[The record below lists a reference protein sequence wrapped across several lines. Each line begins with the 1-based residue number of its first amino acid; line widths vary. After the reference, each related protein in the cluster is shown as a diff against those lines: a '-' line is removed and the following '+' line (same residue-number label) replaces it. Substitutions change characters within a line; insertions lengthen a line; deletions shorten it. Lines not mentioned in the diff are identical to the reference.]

1 MQLKK
6 AEFMNRQDKIYVA
19 GHTGL
24 VGSGIVNELKRQ
36 GYTNLVLYTH
46 DQLDLT
52 DQRAVE
58 TFFDREKPDYV
69 IVAAGL
75 VGGIRANSE
84 RPADFYYVNMQ
95 IANNIIWSSF
105 KSKVKKLLY
114 LGSACMYPRECEQ
127 PMREEM
133 VLSGYP
139 EATNEGYAL
148 AKIGGARLC
157 SYLCRQYGIDYIS
170 AIPANAY
177 GIGDCFDPDKSH
189 VIPALIMKYQKA
201 KECGDDKV
209 VLWGTGSAKREFIN
223 TKDIA
228 SASIFLMNHYSG
240 DEPVNVGTGEE
251 VSIKELSETIKEVVG
266 FEGRI
271 ECDISKP
278 DGMPRRIL
286 DSSKIHTLGWKA
298 TVSLR
303 EGLEE
308 LYKDYMKSKGE

>member
-1 MQLKK
+1 
-6 AEFMNRQDKIYVA
+6 MNRQDRIYVA

-36 GYTNLVLYTH
+36 GYNNLILYTH
-46 DQLDLT
+46 NQLDLT
-52 DQRAVE
+52 VQSEVE
-58 TFFDREKPDYV
+58 DFFEREKPDYV

-75 VGGIRANSE
+75 VGGIKANSE
-84 RPADFYYVNMQ
+84 KPADFYYVNMQ
-95 IANNIIWSSF
+95 IANNVIWAGF

-127 PMREEM
+127 PMKEEM
-133 VLSGYP
+133 ILSGYP
-139 EATNEGYAL
+139 EITNEGYAL
-148 AKIGGARLC
+148 AKIAGSRLC
-157 SYLCRQYGIDYIS
+157 SYLYRQYGVDYIS

-201 KECGDDKV
+201 KDCNADKV
-209 VLWGTGSAKREFIN
+209 VLWGTGNAKREFIN

-228 SASIFLMNHYSG
+228 SASLFLMNHYSG
-240 DEPVNVGTGEE
+240 EEPVNIGTGEE
-251 VSIKELSETIKEVVG
+251 VTIKELSEAVKQVVG
-266 FEGRI
+266 FEGKI
-271 ECDISKP
+271 ECDPSKP

-286 DSSKIHTLGWKA
+286 DSTRMHNLGWKA
-298 TVSLR
+298 SVSLR

-308 LYKDYMKSKGE
+308 LYKDYMK

>member
-1 MQLKK
+1 
-6 AEFMNRQDKIYVA
+6 MNRQDRIYVA

-36 GYTNLVLYTH
+36 GYNNLILYTH

-52 DQRAVE
+52 VQSEVE
-58 TFFDREKPDYV
+58 DFFEREKPDYV

-75 VGGIRANSE
+75 VGGIKANSE
-84 RPADFYYVNMQ
+84 KPADFYYVNMQ
-95 IANNIIWSSF
+95 IANNVIWASF

-127 PMREEM
+127 PMKEEM
-133 VLSGYP
+133 ILSGYP
-139 EATNEGYAL
+139 EITNEGYAL
-148 AKIGGARLC
+148 AKIAGSRLC
-157 SYLCRQYGIDYIS
+157 SYLYRQYGVDYIS

-201 KECGDDKV
+201 KDCNADKV

-223 TKDIA
+223 TRDLA
-228 SASIFLMNHYSG
+228 SASLFLMNHYSG
-240 DEPVNVGTGEE
+240 EEPVNIGTGEE
-251 VSIKELSETIKEVVG
+251 VTIKELSEAVKQVVG
-266 FEGRI
+266 FEGKI
-271 ECDISKP
+271 ECDPSKP

-286 DSSKIHTLGWKA
+286 DSTRMHDLGWKA
-298 TVSLR
+298 SVSLR

-308 LYKDYMKSKGE
+308 LYKDYMK

>member
-1 MQLKK
+1 
-6 AEFMNRQDKIYVA
+6 MNRQDRIYVA

-36 GYTNLVLYTH
+36 GYNNLILYTH

-52 DQRAVE
+52 VQSEVE
-58 TFFDREKPDYV
+58 DFFEREKPDYV

-75 VGGIRANSE
+75 VGGIKANSE
-84 RPADFYYVNMQ
+84 KPADFYYVNMQ
-95 IANNIIWSSF
+95 IANNVIWASF
-105 KSKVKKLLY
+105 ESKVKKLLY

-127 PMREEM
+127 PMKEEM
-133 VLSGYP
+133 ILSGYP
-139 EATNEGYAL
+139 EITNEGYAL
-148 AKIGGARLC
+148 AKIAGSRLC
-157 SYLCRQYGIDYIS
+157 SYLYRQYGVDYIS

-201 KECGDDKV
+201 KDCNADKV

-223 TKDIA
+223 TRDIA
-228 SASIFLMNHYSG
+228 SASLFLMNYYSG
-240 DEPVNVGTGEE
+240 EEPINIGTGEE
-251 VSIKELSETIKEVVG
+251 VTIKELSETVRQVVG
-266 FEGRI
+266 FEGKI
-271 ECDISKP
+271 ECDPSKP

-286 DSSKIHTLGWKA
+286 DSTRMHNLGWKA
-298 TVSLR
+298 SISLR

-308 LYKDYMKSKGE
+308 LYRDYMKQKDG

>member
-1 MQLKK
+1 
-6 AEFMNRQDKIYVA
+6 MNRQDRIYVA

-36 GYTNLVLYTH
+36 GYNNLILYTH

-52 DQRAVE
+52 VQSEVE
-58 TFFDREKPDYV
+58 DFFEREKPDYV

-75 VGGIRANSE
+75 VGGIKANSE
-84 RPADFYYVNMQ
+84 KPADFYYVNMQ
-95 IANNIIWSSF
+95 IANNVIWASF

-127 PMREEM
+127 PMKEEM
-133 VLSGYP
+133 ILSGYP
-139 EATNEGYAL
+139 EITNEGYAL
-148 AKIGGARLC
+148 AKIAGSRLC
-157 SYLCRQYGIDYIS
+157 SYLYRQYGVDYIS

-201 KECGDDKV
+201 KDCNADKV

-223 TKDIA
+223 TRDIA
-228 SASIFLMNHYSG
+228 SASLFLMNYYSG
-240 DEPVNVGTGEE
+240 EEPINIGTGEE
-251 VSIKELSETIKEVVG
+251 VTIKELSETVRQVVG
-266 FEGRI
+266 FEGKI
-271 ECDISKP
+271 ECDPSKP

-286 DSSKIHTLGWKA
+286 DSTRMHSLGWKA
-298 TVSLR
+298 SISLR

-308 LYKDYMKSKGE
+308 LYRDYMKQKDG

>member
-1 MQLKK
+1 M
-6 AEFMNRQDKIYVA
+6 EFMNRQDRIYVA

-36 GYTNLVLYTH
+36 GYNNLILYTH

-52 DQRAVE
+52 VQSEVE
-58 TFFDREKPDYV
+58 DFFEREKPDYV

-75 VGGIRANSE
+75 VGGIKANSE
-84 RPADFYYVNMQ
+84 KPADFYYVNMQ
-95 IANNIIWSSF
+95 IANNVIWASF

-127 PMREEM
+127 PMKEEM
-133 VLSGYP
+133 ILSGYP
-139 EATNEGYAL
+139 EITNEGYAL
-148 AKIGGARLC
+148 AKIAGSRLC
-157 SYLCRQYGIDYIS
+157 SYLYRQYGVDYIS

-201 KECGDDKV
+201 KDCNADKV

-223 TKDIA
+223 TRDIA
-228 SASIFLMNHYSG
+228 SASLFLMNYYSG
-240 DEPVNVGTGEE
+240 EEPINIGTGEE
-251 VSIKELSETIKEVVG
+251 VTIKELSETVRQVVG
-266 FEGRI
+266 FEGKI
-271 ECDISKP
+271 ECDPSKP

-286 DSSKIHTLGWKA
+286 DSTRMHNLGWKA
-298 TVSLR
+298 SISLR

-308 LYKDYMKSKGE
+308 LYRDYMKQKDG

>member
-1 MQLKK
+1 
-6 AEFMNRQDKIYVA
+6 MNRQDRIYVA

-36 GYTNLVLYTH
+36 GYNNLILYTH

-52 DQRAVE
+52 VQSEVE
-58 TFFDREKPDYV
+58 DFFEREKPDYV

-75 VGGIRANSE
+75 VGGIKANSE
-84 RPADFYYVNMQ
+84 KPADFYYVNMQ
-95 IANNIIWSSF
+95 IANNVIWASF

-127 PMREEM
+127 PMKEEM
-133 VLSGYP
+133 ILSGYP
-139 EATNEGYAL
+139 EITNEGYAL
-148 AKIGGARLC
+148 AKIAGSRLC
-157 SYLCRQYGIDYIS
+157 SYLYRQYGVDYIS

-201 KECGDDKV
+201 KDCNADKV

-223 TKDIA
+223 TRDIA
-228 SASIFLMNHYSG
+228 SASLFLMNYYSG
-240 DEPVNVGTGEE
+240 EEPINIGTGEE
-251 VSIKELSETIKEVVG
+251 VTIKELSETVRQGVG
-266 FEGRI
+266 FEGKI
-271 ECDISKP
+271 ECDPSKP

-286 DSSKIHTLGWKA
+286 DSTRMHNLGWKA
-298 TVSLR
+298 SISLR

-308 LYKDYMKSKGE
+308 LYRDYMKQKDG

>member
-1 MQLKK
+1 
-6 AEFMNRQDKIYVA
+6 MNRQDRIYVA

-36 GYTNLVLYTH
+36 GYNNLILYTH

-52 DQRAVE
+52 VQSEVE
-58 TFFDREKPDYV
+58 DFFEREKPDYV

-75 VGGIRANSE
+75 VGGIKANSE
-84 RPADFYYVNMQ
+84 KPADFYYVNMQ
-95 IANNIIWSSF
+95 IANNVIWASF

-127 PMREEM
+127 PMKEEM
-133 VLSGYP
+133 ILSGYP
-139 EATNEGYAL
+139 EITNEGYAL
-148 AKIGGARLC
+148 AKIAG
-157 SYLCRQYGIDYIS
+157 YLYRQYGVDYIS

-201 KECGDDKV
+201 KDCNADKV

-223 TKDIA
+223 TRDIA
-228 SASIFLMNHYSG
+228 SASLFLMNYYSG
-240 DEPVNVGTGEE
+240 EEPINIGTGEE
-251 VSIKELSETIKEVVG
+251 VTIKELSETVRQVVG
-266 FEGRI
+266 FEGKI
-271 ECDISKP
+271 ECDPSKP

-286 DSSKIHTLGWKA
+286 DSTRMHNLGWKA
-298 TVSLR
+298 SISLR

-308 LYKDYMKSKGE
+308 LYRDYMKQKDG

>member
-1 MQLKK
+1 
-6 AEFMNRQDKIYVA
+6 MNRQDRIYVA

-36 GYTNLVLYTH
+36 GYNNLILYTH

-52 DQRAVE
+52 VQSEVE
-58 TFFDREKPDYV
+58 DFFEREKPDYV

-75 VGGIRANSE
+75 VGGIKANSE
-84 RPADFYYVNMQ
+84 KPADFYYVNMQ
-95 IANNIIWSSF
+95 IANNVIWASF

-127 PMREEM
+127 PMKEEM
-133 VLSGYP
+133 ILSGYP
-139 EATNEGYAL
+139 EITNEGYAL
-148 AKIGGARLC
+148 AKIAGSRLC
-157 SYLCRQYGIDYIS
+157 SYLYRQYGVDYIS

-201 KECGDDKV
+201 KDCNADKV

-223 TKDIA
+223 TRDIA
-228 SASIFLMNHYSG
+228 SASLFLMNYYSG
-240 DEPVNVGTGEE
+240 EEPINIGTGEE
-251 VSIKELSETIKEVVG
+251 VTIKELSETVRQVVG
-266 FEGRI
+266 FEGKI
-271 ECDISKP
+271 ECDPSKP

-286 DSSKIHTLGWKA
+286 DSTRMHNLGWKA
-298 TVSLR
+298 SISLR

-308 LYKDYMKSKGE
+308 LYRDYMKQKDG